1 MQTYIKLALGT
12 LCLAFVF
19 LGTTQAQAVSKTD
32 KNYSSDVYRIQKI
45 LATDSAI
52 YPEGKLTGVLDE
64 HTSAA
69 IKRFSELYYKA
80 SNLSMLAQQA
90 GLESK
95 IKSDVNYLRAFAE
108 IYYDQNGNS
117 YKGFCKSTHFNNV
130 KNDLKQYKS
139 IVTCVDESGYFQVN
153 TNLPGT
159 IYYHCADSTGLAT
172 TMSKKPKKGSLAC
185 K

>member
-1 MQTYIKLALGT
+1 MQTHTKLVIGIF
-12 LCLAFVF
+12 CLVYVF

-32 KNYSSDVYRIQKI
+32 KNFNNDVYRIQKI
-45 LATDSAI
+45 LATDPTI

-64 HTSAA
+64 PTSAA

-95 IKSDVNYLRAFAE
+95 IKSDVNNLRSFAE

-117 YKGFCKSTHFNNV
+117 YKGFCKSAHFNNV

-139 IVTCVDESGYFQVN
+139 IVTCADESGYFQVN

-159 IYYHCADSTGLAT
+159 INYHCADSTGLAT

-185 K
+185 R

>member
-1 MQTYIKLALGT
+1 MKTYIKLTIGA
-12 LCLAFVF
+12 LCLALVL

-32 KNYSSDVYRIQKI
+32 KNFNSDIYKIQKI
-45 LATDSAI
+45 LATDSSI
-52 YPEGKLTGVLDE
+52 YPEGKLTGVLDAP
-64 HTSAA
+64 TSAA

-95 IKSDVNYLRAFAE
+95 IKSDVNNLRAFAE

-117 YKGFCKSTHFNNV
+117 YKGFCKSVHFNNV

-139 IVTCVDESGYFQVN
+139 IVTCADESGYFQVN

-159 IYYHCADSTGLAT
+159 KNYHCADSTGLAT

-185 K
+185 Q